1 MSKKKIIIGVP
12 RLIKAKFEIEVN
24 GHKCRNTIDGNGK
37 VEFNNKDYK
46 GVDYLGLANIKPT
59 LDIIEKILTE
69 VFDQSVFNNA
79 TPEALRGHYKK

>member
-1 MSKKKIIIGVP
+1 MSKKIIIGVP

-37 VEFNNKDYK
+37 VEFNNKDYNA
-46 GVDYLGLANIKPT
+46 VDYLGLANIKPT
-59 LDIIEKILTE
+59 LDLVEKILRE
-69 VFDQSVFNNA
+69 VFEPIVFNNNA